1 MKSANKMPMFDA
13 KKFMEKNEAMLE
25 AQLMFGAIEL
35 DLFEY
40 LEEPIS
46 AERLAKK
53 LDYDATNLKWLL
65 QALTAMDFLIKTDK
79 GFQNL
84 PQTEYYLH
92 PKSEMYLGEQLL
104 YWKEMTS
111 IDTLV
116 DLVKKGAPE
125 KFFEDENGSDFFDF
139 RSMGQGNRNA
149 MYLGRVQHFISVV
162 KNFFEPEQ
170 DFSVLDMGCGSGIFS
185 IEILRNF
192 PNAKAVLFDQKA
204 VAEITQQVVEEYKV
218 TERASI
224 QTGNFVTDEI
234 TGNYDLLIA
243 SGIMDFVGDLDKMTT
258 KMKKLMNDRG
268 IIFISSHGL
277 NDDFTKPKS
286 MVLGWLSSHL
296 NGLSILKSD
305 RQIRESFER
314 SGFRL
319 SPIGDISGQYL
330 ARTEK

>member
-319 SPIGDISGQYL
+319 SPIGEIPGQYL

>member
-13 KKFMEKNEAMLE
+13 KKFMGKNEAMLE

-218 TERASI
+218 TERANI

-319 SPIGDISGQYL
+319 SPIREIPGQYL

>member
-40 LEEPIS
+40 LEDPIS

-319 SPIGDISGQYL
+319 SPIGEIPGQYL

>member
-218 TERASI
+218 TERANI

-319 SPIGDISGQYL
+319 SPIREIPGQYL